1 MEAIILEPTSP
12 AKKHAPRTEM
22 DDEGELQRLYA
33 WVDEIPLSRPKRNFT
48 RDFSDGVLVAEIVNH
63 FAPKIIDLH
72 NYSAAN
78 ATQQKMYN
86 WNTLNQRPFKR
97 LQMQISKADITD
109 VCNCVPNAVEKV
121 LRVLN
126 AKVSK
131 FLSRQ
136 QALKGQEPLSAQEP
150 VANPTRAATASS
162 EPRFAGAG
170 GSAPPSRGGA
180 GPSAGGRW
188 QPEEAQHQQDPPQ
201 SAPQHQPDPYYQPP
215 QPQPAHQQQQPQQ
228 QPAYPATA
236 PGGGGADRAAID
248 ALELQRQVDTEIL
261 IEKEQTIQELRE
273 TVEILELKVKKLE
286 QLVRI
291 KDSKI
296 HTMANKMAENGL
308 V

>member
-1 MEAIILEPTSP
+1 
-12 AKKHAPRTEM
+12 M

-72 NYSAAN
+72 NFSAAN

-86 WNTLNQRPFKR
+86 WNTLNQRPFKK
-97 LQMQISKADITD
+97 LQMQVSKSDITD
-109 VCNCVPNAVEKV
+109 VCNCMPNAVEKV
-121 LRVLN
+121 LRLLN
-126 AKVSK
+126 AKISK
-131 FLSRQ
+131 FLSRE

-150 VANPTRAATASS
+150 VAHPRANGGAASA
-162 EPRFAGAG
+162 EPRFG
-170 GSAPPSRGGA
+170 GPRATSAAAAPPPSRGGPP
-180 GPSAGGRW
+180 PSAQRAW
-188 QPEEAQHQQDPPQ
+188 QPPQEQPAYTAPPQ
-201 SAPQHQPDPYYQPP
+201 SAPQYQPDPYGQPM
-215 QPQPAHQQQQPQQ
+215 QQQPS
-228 QPAYPATA
+228 QPAYPAA
-236 PGGGGADRAAID
+236 AAAAGADRAAID

-296 HTMANKMAENGL
+296 HTMANKMSENGL
-308 V
+308 A